1 MPTESQLR
9 DPILRARI
17 RRRID
22 EGRLP
27 VTVPKKINA
36 GYGTGSRCDAC
47 DQPITRSQV
56 EYDIDEVPSG
66 APLHLHLGC
75 HVLWQIECVER
86 LRAAAP

>member
-1 MPTESQLR
+1 MPTESQLG
-9 DPILRARI
+9 DPVLRACVRQ
-17 RRRID
+17 RID
-22 EGRLP
+22 AGRLP

>member
-1 MPTESQLR
+1 MP
-9 DPILRARI
+9 
-17 RRRID
+17 
-22 EGRLP
+22 
-27 VTVPKKINA
+27 
-36 GYGTGSRCDAC
+36 

>member
-1 MPTESQLR
+1 
-9 DPILRARI
+9 LRARI
-17 RRRID
+17 RQRID
-22 EGRLP
+22 EGGLP

-36 GYGTGSRCDAC
+36 GYGTGSRCAAC
-47 DQPITRSQV
+47 DQPITRGQV

-86 LRAAAP
+86 LRATAP

>member
-9 DPILRARI
+9 DPALRARI
-17 RRRID
+17 RQRID
-22 EGRLP
+22 EGGLP

-36 GYGTGSRCDAC
+36 GYGTGSRCAAC

-56 EYDIDEVPSG
+56 EYDIDEVPAG

-86 LRAAAP
+86 LRATAP